1 MSNQPRPT
9 FKPRFDYAPMMK
21 QVYEASGEWVELP
34 VDQLAGDTLKEKQ
47 GAVTRAGT
55 TRKLNVQTTTH
66 EGRLYARLRVF
77 PSSLSYIPHPPPPTA
92 RYTSVRSSK

>member
-1 MSNQPRPT
+1 MSNQPQPT
-9 FKPRFDYAPMMK
+9 FKPRFDYAPMMQ
-21 QVYEASGEWVELP
+21 QVYQANGEWVELSI
-34 VDQLAGDTLKEKQ
+34 DQLAGYTLKEKQ

-77 PSSLSYIPHPPPPTA
+77 PSTA